1 MHSLSLQHS
10 LSLGGSR
17 QRGDG
22 VVGLRAPAG
31 RRGVSQ
37 RRGSRSDCMCHN
49 ISPPRPFDALI
60 VCEPFKE

>member
-1 MHSLSLQHS
+1 M
-10 LSLGGSR
+10 SLGGSW
-17 QRGDG
+17 QRVDG
-22 VVGLRAPAG
+22 FGASRAAAG
-31 RRGVSQ
+31 RRGASQ